1 MKTIIA
7 NIKPFAITEAHYDD
21 ARFYLKDA
29 YVKNALPIHGKQDGE
44 QEQSMRKEKKRLFLK
59 KK

>member
-1 MKTIIA
+1 M
-7 NIKPFAITEAHYDD
+7 PEAHYDD

-44 QEQSMRKEKKRLFLK
+44 QEQSMRKGKKIVSKEKMKPFVD
-59 KK
+59 